1 MKTTD
6 TSAAAA
12 TTITKLTDLAAEKLG
27 GKMLS
32 RSNDF
37 FSDMENLIKAGMGIF
52 IADKY
57 TDRGRWM
64 DGWESRRCQDRS
76 FFNRREREPSHP

>member
-1 MKTTD
+1 MNTTD
-6 TSAAAA
+6 TSAATA

-37 FSDMENLIKAGMGIF
+37 FSDMENLIKAGLGIF
-52 IADKY
+52 IADK
-57 TDRGRWM
+57 
-64 DGWESRRCQDRS
+64 
-76 FFNRREREPSHP
+76 